1 MDTIYYR
8 YLIKAKRG
16 NEAMKKDMVKIIAL
30 GLMVVALIAFTCEK
44 IADDTQAHH
53 ENYKNC
59 LETMEKRMC
68 DNIYYR

>member
-1 MDTIYYR
+1 
-8 YLIKAKRG
+8 
-16 NEAMKKDMVKIIAL
+16 MKKDMVKIIAL

-68 DNIYYR
+68 DNMYYR